1 MAESPRATEISE
13 FAEDLASG
21 ADTFARSIGGTS
33 ETGRTAGEGATA
45 GMAMLM
51 RIPVTVK
58 VVLGTTTMP
67 VSALGRMGPGT
78 LLPLDRKLTELVDIV
93 VNGQVVARGEVVIA
107 DETGSRFAVSVV
119 EVGDG

>member
-1 MAESPRATEISE
+1 MADSPRAAEISD
-13 FAEDLASG
+13 FAEDLASD
-21 ADTFARSIGGTS
+21 ADTFARSVGGNETS
-33 ETGRTAGEGATA
+33 RAAGEGAQA

-58 VVLGTTTMP
+58 VVLGTASMP

-93 VNGQVVARGEVVIA
+93 VNGQVIARGEVVIA
-107 DETGSRFAVSVV
+107 DEAGSRFAVSVV